1 MRIIMKA
8 TGMVR
13 RIDDL
18 GRVVIPKEIRTMLGI
33 GESDPLEILV
43 DSDNQEIILKKYD
56 TLNYRYMWDVLKK
69 DVSIADKLSEMEEN
83 YRRDYM

>member
-1 MRIIMKA
+1 MQMKKS

-18 GRVVIPKEIRTMLGI
+18 GRVVIPKEVRRYLGI
-33 GESDPLEILV
+33 QESDSLEIFV
-43 DSDNQEIILKKYD
+43 DEYKEEIILKKYN
-56 TLNYRYMWDVLKK
+56 TLDYRYMWDMLKK
-69 DVSIADKLSEMEEN
+69 DVSIADKLSEIEDN

>member
-1 MRIIMKA
+1 MKA

>member
-1 MRIIMKA
+1 MKA

-18 GRVVIPKEIRTMLGI
+18 GRVVIPKEVRRYLGI
-33 GESDPLEILV
+33 QESDSLEIFV
-43 DSDNQEIILKKYD
+43 DEYKEEIILKKYN
-56 TLNYRYMWDVLKK
+56 TLDYRYMWDMLKK
-69 DVSIADKLSEMEEN
+69 DVSIADKLSEIEDN